1 MSVAN
6 EDGIALFVI
15 LDFAKHDT
23 ILMINIEG
31 VTLIRDKQL
40 CCLYKPVY
48 NTYDLVSVVW
58 W

>member
-1 MSVAN
+1 MSVAT

-31 VTLIRDKQL
+31 VI
-40 CCLYKPVY
+40 
-48 NTYDLVSVVW
+48 
-58 W
+58 